1 MIISRSIHV
10 AANGIS
16 FFFMAEQYS
25 SVCVCVC
32 VCVFFFIHSCV
43 SGHLFTLLHVLAII
57 NSAAM
62 NTEVHVSFQIIVFSR
77 YVLRGGIA
85 GSYGNPIF
93 SFLRNLC
100 TVFHSDC
107 TNLHSH
113 L

>member
-1 MIISRSIHV
+1 MLLQMAFHSFLWPSSIPL
-10 AANGIS
+10 
-16 FFFMAEQYS
+16 
-25 SVCVCVC
+25 CVCVC
-32 VCVFFFIHSCV
+32 VCVFFFIHSSV

-100 TVFHSDC
+100 TVFHSGC